1 MAPTPA
7 KPSLLSPTRLESL
20 RREMTEY
27 NFVAQ
32 FQQDPQPPSGI
43 IVKRL
48 KFYDPS
54 DLPKQFDPKT

>member
-32 FQQDPQPPSGI
+32 FQQDPQP
-43 IVKRL
+43 KQC
-48 KFYDPS
+48 DP
-54 DLPKQFDPKT
+54 DKERED